1 MLGMGGSEGGGEPKP
16 SGGGHWTARV
26 RARASGSAAGLALTL
41 IGICFLGGRQ
51 VQAGSVGPEPP
62 EGYSKRGADTCLKCH
77 DQDYNFPV
85 VSIFYTKHA
94 QQDDPRTPFA
104 GLQCE
109 ACHGPAKA
117 HTQKV
122 MPGDTRPSPPFTFG
136 DSAKIS
142 PKQQNSV
149 CLGCHESAARL
160 HWKGSTHE
168 ARQLACASCHR
179 IHAQR
184 DPILNKV
191 SQPDVCFGCHRKQ
204 RADVNKASVHP
215 VRFGLV
221 ACTDC
226 HNVHGGP
233 AERLLKRPT
242 LNETCYTCHA
252 EKRGPFLWEHAP
264 VTENCTHCH
273 LPHGSDHPALLKK
286 RPPLLCQQCHS
297 QAGHPSVA
305 YSGTGI
311 PPLGA
316 QAAMLAEGCLNCHS
330 QVHGS
335 NHPSGVKRMR

>member
-1 MLGMGGSEGGGEPKP
+1 MEGGDREGE
-16 SGGGHWTARV
+16 RN
-26 RARASGSAAGLALTL
+26 ASLRRRMPRWFRMCLVVLAGACILEWPLLSAGAADP
-41 IGICFLGGRQ
+41 Q
-51 VQAGSVGPEPP
+51 PP
-62 EGYSKRGADTCLKCH
+62 EGYSKHGADTCLKCH
-77 DQDYNFPV
+77 DQDYDYPV

-94 QQDDPRTPFA
+94 RQDDPRTPFA

-122 MPGDTRPSPPFTFG
+122 MPGDTRPAPPFTFG
-136 DSAKIS
+136 DRANT
-142 PKQQNSV
+142 PPERQNAV

-179 IHAQR
+179 IHAR
-184 DPILNKV
+184 KDPILVKE

-204 RADVNKASVHP
+204 RAEVNKASVHP
-215 VRFGLV
+215 LRFGLV

-233 AERLLKRPT
+233 ADRLLKRPT
-242 LNETCYTCHA
+242 LNETCYSCHA

-264 VTENCTHCH
+264 VTENCTYCH
-273 LPHGSDHPALLKK
+273 QPHGSDHPALLKK

-297 QAGHPSVA
+297 QAGHPSIV
-305 YSGTGI
+305 YDGGGI

-316 QAAMLAEGCLNCHS
+316 QAALLAKACLDCHP